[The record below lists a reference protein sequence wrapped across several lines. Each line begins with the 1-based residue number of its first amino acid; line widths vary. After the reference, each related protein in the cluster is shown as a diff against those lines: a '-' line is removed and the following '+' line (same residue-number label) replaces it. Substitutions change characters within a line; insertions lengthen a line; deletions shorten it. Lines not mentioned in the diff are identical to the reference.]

1 MEDSMSET
9 LTATIP
15 SFAET
20 IAAQYRFNYFVVNTN
35 LQGITDEESRLLPQ
49 PGGNPINWIVGHILI
64 VRQALLT
71 KLGNE
76 RLLSA
81 ESTTAY
87 GRGSKPDSELP
98 ERLPDLMAA
107 YERSQE
113 QMDALFARI
122 DDGVLAGPA
131 PFHPLGTPEA
141 SLSTLLQKA
150 VCHEAYHAGQ
160 LGIGRRLVGKAGA
173 IA

>member
-1 MEDSMSET
+1 MTET

-20 IAAQYRFNYFVVNTN
+20 IAAQYRFNYYVVNTN
-35 LQGITDEESRLLPQ
+35 LQGITDEEARRRPQ
-49 PGGNPINWIVGHILI
+49 PGGNPLNWILGHII
-64 VRQALLT
+64 MVRQALLT
-71 KLGNE
+71 KLGSQP
-76 RLLSA
+76 LLSA
-81 ESTTAY
+81 ESTKAY

-98 ERLPDLMAA
+98 ARLPDLVAA

-113 QMDALFARI
+113 EMDALLARI
-122 DDGVLAGPA
+122 GENELAGPA

-160 LGIGRRLVGKAGA
+160 LGIGRRLVGKSGA